1 MAHGE
6 ITSVVILG
14 GGTAGWLSAAY
25 LAATARQA
33 GRALDITVIKA
44 PDIAA
49 VGVGE
54 GTWPTMRGTL
64 ATIGI
69 EEGEFIRACDASF
82 KQGSRFDGWV
92 DGSAEDSYL
101 HPFTP
106 PPAGDFEALLD
117 AAQHTTQPFAAA
129 MNAQAAVCS
138 AQLAPRQP
146 GMRDFEGALNYAYHF
161 DATKFARLLSAHAIA
176 RLGVRHIADR
186 VTGVIAAADGDIA
199 GLATAANGVVAGALF
214 LDCSGQAGM
223 LIGQHFGV
231 PWIDRSGVLF
241 NDCAL
246 AVQVPV
252 APDSPI
258 AAQTIATAHQAGWI
272 WDIGLPQRRG
282 IGCVYASRFCDD
294 AAAESILLDYVAR
307 AMPGIDRAK
316 LASRKLTFS
325 TGYRQVLWHRNC
337 LAIGQAAG
345 FIEPLEASA
354 IVMVELSLRAL
365 VENFPQRR
373 ATMDFLAKRFNALF
387 HYRWER
393 VVEFLKLHY
402 LLSQR
407 SEPYWQA
414 QRDPAAMPQRLAEL
428 LALWRDQPPS
438 AWDFPQV
445 DEIFSAASHQYIL
458 YGMGFPVPPG
468 LRSSAEASSRLA
480 ELARRTRVLTSSL
493 PTNRAYADELRAGAL
508 RQGFA

>member
-1 MAHGE
+1 MARGE
-6 ITSVVILG
+6 LSTVVILG

-25 LAATARQA
+25 LAASARQA
-33 GRALDITVIKA
+33 GRALDITVIEA
-44 PDIAA
+44 PDISP

-54 GTWPTMRGTL
+54 GTWPTMRATL

-69 EEGEFIRACDASF
+69 GESEFIRVCDASF

-92 DGSAEDSYL
+92 DGSADDSYL

-106 PPAGDFEALLD
+106 PPTGDFHALLS
-117 AAQHTTQPFAAA
+117 AAQHTEKPFATA
-129 MNAQAAVCS
+129 MSAQAAVCS
-138 AQLAPRQP
+138 AQLAPRLP
-146 GMRDFEGALNYAYHF
+146 AMPDFEGALNYAYHF
-161 DATKFARLLSAHAIA
+161 DATKFARLLAAHATM

-186 VTGVIAAADGDIA
+186 VTGVVVADNGDIA
-199 GLATAANGVVAGALF
+199 ALATATHGEVAGDLF

-223 LIGQHFGV
+223 LIGQHYGV
-231 PWIDRSGVLF
+231 QWIDRSAVLF

-252 APDSPI
+252 AADSPI
-258 AAQTIATAHQAGWI
+258 AAQTIATARAAGWI

-282 IGCVYASRFCDD
+282 IGCVYSSRFCDD
-294 AAAESILLDYVAR
+294 AAAQATLLDYIAR
-307 AMPGIDRAK
+307 AIPGIDPAG
-316 LASRKLTFS
+316 LSPRKLTFS
-325 TGYRQVLWHRNC
+325 TGYRESLWHRNC
-337 LAIGQAAG
+337 LALGQAAG

-373 ATMDFLAKRFNALF
+373 ASIDFLAKRFDALF

-393 VVEFLKLHY
+393 IVEFLKLHY
-402 LLSQR
+402 VLSRR
-407 SEPYWQA
+407 SEPYWQM
-414 QRDPAAMPQRLAEL
+414 QRDPATVPPRLAEL
-428 LALWRDQPPS
+428 LALWPDQPPS
-438 AWDFPQV
+438 IWDFPQV

-458 YGMGFPVPPG
+458 YGMSFPVPPG
-468 LRSSAEASSRLA
+468 LQSSDEALARLA
-480 ELARRTRVLTSSL
+480 ELERRARVLTSSL
-493 PTNRAYADELRAGAL
+493 PSNRAYADELRSAEP

>member
-1 MAHGE
+1 MARGE
-6 ITSVVILG
+6 VSTVVILG
-14 GGTAGWLSAAY
+14 GGTAGWLAAAY
-25 LAATARQA
+25 LAASSRQA
-33 GRALDITVIKA
+33 GRALDIIVIEA
-44 PDIAA
+44 PDIAP

-54 GTWPTMRGTL
+54 GTWPTMRATL

-69 EEGEFIRACDASF
+69 GERAFIHACDASF

-92 DGSAEDSYL
+92 DGSADDSYL

-106 PPAGDFEALLD
+106 PPVVDFPALLS
-117 AAQHTTQPFAAA
+117 AARQTGKPFAAA
-129 MNAQAAVCS
+129 MSAQAAVCS
-138 AQLAPRQP
+138 AHLAPRQP
-146 GMRDFEGALNYAYHF
+146 AMPDFEGALNYAYHF
-161 DATKFARLLSAHAIA
+161 DAAKFARLLAGHATT

-186 VTGVIAAADGDIA
+186 VTRVVAADNGDIA
-199 GLATAANGVVAGALF
+199 ALATAAHGEVAGDLF
-214 LDCSGQAGM
+214 LDCSGQAAV
-223 LIGQHFGV
+223 LIGQHFAV
-231 PWIDRSGVLF
+231 PWVDRSEVLF

-258 AAQTIATAHQAGWI
+258 AAQTIATAHAAGWI
-272 WDIGLPQRRG
+272 WDIALPQRRG

-294 AAAESILLDYVAR
+294 AAAQATLLEYIGR
-307 AMPGIDRAK
+307 SFPGTDPAG
-316 LASRKLTFS
+316 LSPRKLTFA
-325 TGYRQVLWHRNC
+325 TGYRQSLWHRNC
-337 LAIGQAAG
+337 LAIGQSAG

-365 VENFPQRR
+365 TENFPQRR
-373 ATMDFLAKRFNALF
+373 AAMDFLAKRFDELF

-393 VVEFLKLHY
+393 IVEFLKLHY

-414 QRDPAAMPQRLAEL
+414 QREPAAVPARLAEL
-428 LALWRDQPPS
+428 IALWHDQPPS
-438 AWDFPQV
+438 SWDFPHV

-458 YGMGFPVPPG
+458 YGMGFPLPPG
-468 LRSSAEASSRLA
+468 LQASDPARARLA
-480 ELARRTRVLTSSL
+480 ELERRARVLTSSL
-493 PTNRAYADELRAGAL
+493 PSNRDYADALRSAQP

>member
-1 MAHGE
+1 MVRGE
-6 ITSVVILG
+6 VSTVVILG

-33 GRALDITVIKA
+33 GRALDIAVIEA
-44 PDIAA
+44 PDIAP

-54 GTWPTMRGTL
+54 GTWPTMRATL

-69 EEGEFIRACDASF
+69 GEPEFIVACDASF

-92 DGSAEDSYL
+92 DGSSTDSYL

-106 PPAGDFEALLD
+106 PAAGDFRALLA
-117 AAQHTTQPFAAA
+117 AAQHTGKAFATA
-129 MNAQAAVCS
+129 MSAQAAVCS
-138 AQLAPRQP
+138 SQLAPRQP
-146 GMRDFEGALNYAYHF
+146 AMPEFEGALNYAYHF
-161 DATKFARLLSAHAIA
+161 DATKFARLLAAHATT

-186 VTGVIAAADGDIA
+186 VVGVIAADNGDIA
-199 GLATAANGVVAGALF
+199 ALATAGHGEVSGELF
-214 LDCSGQAGM
+214 LDCSGQAGV
-223 LIGQHFGV
+223 LIGQHYGV
-231 PWIDRSGVLF
+231 PWIDRSEVLF
-241 NDCAL
+241 NDSAL

-252 APDSPI
+252 ASDSPI
-258 AAQTIATAHQAGWI
+258 AAQTIATAHAAGWI

-282 IGCVYASRFCDD
+282 IGCVYASQFCDD
-294 AAAESILLDYVAR
+294 AAAQVILLDYIAR
-307 AMPGIDRAK
+307 AFPGIDPAE
-316 LASRKLTFS
+316 LAPRKLTFA
-325 TGYRQVLWHRNC
+325 TGYRQSLWHRNC

-365 VENFPQRR
+365 AENFPQRR
-373 ATMDFLAKRFNALF
+373 ATMEFLAQRFDALF

-393 VVEFLKLHY
+393 IVEFLKLHY

-414 QRDPAAMPQRLAEL
+414 QRDPAAVPPRLAEL
-428 LALWRDQPPS
+428 LALWPDQSPS

-468 LRSSAEASSRLA
+468 LQPSAEASARLVDL
-480 ELARRTRVLTSSL
+480 ERRARVLTSSL
-493 PTNRAYADELRAGAL
+493 PSNRVYADQLRSAEL

>member
-1 MAHGE
+1 MARGE
-6 ITSVVILG
+6 VSTVVILG

-25 LAATARQA
+25 LAASSRQV
-33 GRALDITVIKA
+33 GRALDITVIEA
-44 PDIAA
+44 PDIAP

-54 GTWPTMRGTL
+54 GTWPTMRATL

-69 EEGEFIRACDASF
+69 GEREFIRACDASF

-92 DGSAEDSYL
+92 DGSAGDSYL

-106 PPAGDFEALLD
+106 PPAGDFPALLS
-117 AAQHTTQPFAAA
+117 AAQPINKPFAVA
-129 MNAQAAVCS
+129 MSAQAAVCS

-146 GMRDFEGALNYAYHF
+146 AMSDFEGALNYAYHF
-161 DATKFARLLSAHAIA
+161 DATKFARLLAVHATT

-186 VTGVIAAADGDIA
+186 VTSVVAADNGDIA
-199 GLATAANGVVAGALF
+199 ALATAAHGEVVGELF
-214 LDCSGQAGM
+214 LDCSGQAGV
-223 LIGQHFGV
+223 LIGLHYGI
-231 PWIDRSGVLF
+231 PWLDRSAVLF

-258 AAQTIATAHQAGWI
+258 AAQTIATAHAAGWI
-272 WDIGLPQRRG
+272 WDIGLPERRG

-294 AAAESILLDYVAR
+294 AAAQAILLSYIER
-307 AMPGIDRAK
+307 SIPGIDPTD
-316 LASRKLTFS
+316 LSPRKLTFA
-325 TGYRQVLWHRNC
+325 TGYRKSLWHRNC

-365 VENFPQRR
+365 AENLPQRR
-373 ATMDFLAKRFNALF
+373 AGMDFLAKRFDALF

-393 VVEFLKLHY
+393 IVEFLKLHY

-407 SEPYWQA
+407 TEPYWQA
-414 QRDPAAMPQRLAEL
+414 QRDPATIPSRLAEL
-428 LALWRDQPPS
+428 LALWPDQPPS
-438 AWDFPQV
+438 LWDFPQV
-445 DEIFSAASHQYIL
+445 DEVFSAASHQYIL
-458 YGMGFPVPPG
+458 YGMGFPVPPR
-468 LRSSAEASSRLA
+468 LQSSDQARARLV
-480 ELARRTRVLTSSL
+480 ELERRARVLTSSL
-493 PTNRAYADELRAGAL
+493 PSNRAYANELRSAEL
-508 RQGFA
+508 RRGFA